1 MKALVQVG
9 YKLMIMLGKMMER
22 NATKSIG
29 LEEIGRVHLKVMTAV
44 NIKASTEGS
53 IKAPESTIV

>member
-44 NIKASTEGS
+44 NI
-53 IKAPESTIV
+53 